1 VDDFESYNEIDDLTD
16 PASHRIFESW
26 LDGYFTPTTNG
37 ALVGYS
43 PAQPPSDPSYME
55 QTIVYDGSQSMP
67 FSYDNTTAP
76 ISVATRTFDPALDW
90 TVSAPTSFSL
100 HIHGMGVGYVR
111 PANDGQPIYAVIT
124 DSSGQSATVS
134 YKGGDATA
142 TVSYKFEPWVIPLAD
157 LAPVD
162 LSSIKSISIG
172 VGTPGGAPS
181 GAKGTVYVD
190 LLAVGVSTA
199 VPVGPK
205 PTVSTDKA
213 SYSPDEPIVFH
224 FTNADGVSEWDYV
237 AFMVAGD
244 PSSDYMEYIYLDH
257 VTDGSVTWEAGIAE
271 PGTYDV
277 RLFWD
282 DSYTVEAANVFTV
295 Q

>member
-1 VDDFESYNEIDDLTD
+1 MES
-16 PASHRIFESW
+16 
-26 LDGYFTPTTNG
+26 
-37 ALVGYS
+37 V
-43 PAQPPSDPSYME
+43 
-55 QTIVYDGSQSMP
+55 IVYGGSQSAP
-67 FSYDNTTAP
+67 LYYDNTTAP

-162 LSSIKSISIG
+162 LSSIKSIGIG

-190 LLAVGVSTA
+190 LLAVGVGTA
-199 VPVGPK
+199 VPASGPK

-213 SYSPDEPIVFH
+213 FYDRNEPIVVH
-224 FTNADGVSEWDYV
+224 FTNADGVSELDYV
-237 AFMVAGD
+237 AFMVTGD
-244 PSSDYMEYIYLDH
+244 RSQDYIDYIYLDH
-257 VTDGSVTWEAGIAE
+257 VTDGSVTLDAGLPA
-271 PGTYDV
+271 GDYDV

>member
-1 VDDFESYNEIDDLTD
+1 
-16 PASHRIFESW
+16 
-26 LDGYFTPTTNG
+26 
-37 ALVGYS
+37 
-43 PAQPPSDPSYME
+43 ME
-55 QTIVYDGSQSMP
+55 QTIVYDGDQSMP

-181 GAKGTVYVD
+181 GAKGTIYVD
-190 LLAVGVSTA
+190 LIAVGVGME
-199 VPVGPK
+199 VPAAGPK

-213 SYSPDEPIVFH
+213 FYSPDEPIVFH
-224 FTNADGVSEWDYV
+224 FTNADGVSEWDWIG
-237 AFMVAGD
+237 FMVAGD
-244 PSSDYMEYIYLDH
+244 PSSSYLDGYFYLDH
-257 VTDGSVTWEAGIAE
+257 VTDGSVTLDVGLPAGVF
-271 PGTYDV
+271 DL
-277 RLFWD
+277 RLFWYD
-282 DSYTVEAANVFTV
+282 TYTVEAANVFTV